1 MEKLVLQ
8 TQVAKVTTTDSEG
21 ELFDTT
27 PHSEG
32 LQRLYPY
39 LRQDRTLNSYSD
51 RSSSIT
57 MSVDFFNPLMCANI
71 VGGVQC

>member
-39 LRQDRTLNSYSD
+39 LRQDRHSQLLFRPIKLNHHV
-51 RSSSIT
+51 RRL
-57 MSVDFFNPLMCANI
+57 F
-71 VGGVQC
+71 